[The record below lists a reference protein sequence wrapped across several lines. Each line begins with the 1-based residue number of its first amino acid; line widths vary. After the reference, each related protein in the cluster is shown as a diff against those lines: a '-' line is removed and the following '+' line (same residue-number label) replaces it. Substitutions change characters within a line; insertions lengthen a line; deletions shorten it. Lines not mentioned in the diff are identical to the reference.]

1 MARKRSSGGF
11 GGGGNDERENTLN
24 QLLVEMDG
32 FKTSEGVVVL
42 AGTNRADVLDP
53 AILRPGRFDRQIQV
67 DNPDIAGRTEIFT
80 IYLAKLTVRRRV
92 LSAPLATFCNGT
104 AWCGVARAQAPHS
117 LLPPPHLFFLPRAT
131 QRNSI
136 DRRSPQLDTSTR
148 SVQKY
153 AQRLAALS
161 PGMSG
166 ADIANV
172 CNEAAIVGARRA
184 ADAVTMDDFDSAI
197 DRVIGGMEKK
207 GKIISKEERK
217 TIAFHEAGHAIA
229 GWLLEHA
236 DPLLKVTIIPRSSGA
251 LGFAQYLPKEVSL
264 HTTEQLRDMMCMAL
278 GGRAAEDIAFG
289 KITTG
294 ASDDLRRV
302 TAIATSMVQIYGM
315 SDKLGQVS
323 YPPSGNEMEMTK
335 PCVCVAARFRL
346 LCLLRGFFT

>member
-1 MARKRSSGGF
+1 
-11 GGGGNDERENTLN
+11 
-24 QLLVEMDG
+24 
-32 FKTSEGVVVL
+32 
-42 AGTNRADVLDP
+42 
-53 AILRPGRFDRQIQV
+53 
-67 DNPDIAGRTEIFT
+67 
-80 IYLAKLTVRRRV
+80 
-92 LSAPLATFCNGT
+92 
-104 AWCGVARAQAPHS
+104 
-117 LLPPPHLFFLPRAT
+117 
-131 QRNSI
+131 
-136 DRRSPQLDTSTR
+136 
-148 SVQKY
+148 
-153 AQRLAALS
+153 
-161 PGMSG
+161 
-166 ADIANV
+166 
-172 CNEAAIVGARRA
+172 
-184 ADAVTMDDFDSAI
+184 
-197 DRVIGGMEKK
+197 MEKK

-289 KITTG
+289 KVTTG

-335 PCVCVAARFRL
+335 PCVCSVAARFL
-346 LCLLRGFFT
+346 LLFVSSFSPVSSSSSLVKRVLSDSIALASLVRSLLRTLSLSLLYTAGTRRAPGR

>member
-1 MARKRSSGGF
+1 
-11 GGGGNDERENTLN
+11 
-24 QLLVEMDG
+24 
-32 FKTSEGVVVL
+32 
-42 AGTNRADVLDP
+42 
-53 AILRPGRFDRQIQV
+53 
-67 DNPDIAGRTEIFT
+67 
-80 IYLAKLTVRRRV
+80 
-92 LSAPLATFCNGT
+92 
-104 AWCGVARAQAPHS
+104 
-117 LLPPPHLFFLPRAT
+117 
-131 QRNSI
+131 
-136 DRRSPQLDTSTR
+136 
-148 SVQKY
+148 
-153 AQRLAALS
+153 
-161 PGMSG
+161 MSG

-184 ADAVTMDDFDSAI
+184 ADAVTMDDFDAAI

-289 KITTG
+289 KVTTG

-335 PCVCVAARFRL
+335 PCVCSVAARFL
-346 LCLLRGFFT
+346 LLFVSSFPPVSSSSSLVKRVLSDSIALASLVRSLLRTLSLSPLHGRYSESTGQVIDEEVKLLIDKMYKRVHTLLKENFDMVTSVGNLLLEKETISHDDVIELVGARPFAMDANYAEYISQKESTSDDTLVAESIAVALDDVESEAAAEGGDGRARR